1 MKNDSGERGGPAL
14 RLGEDARPH
23 DLVELR
29 RRDALV
35 GEVPA
40 PDWVQGCLARAPL
53 VVVRRA
59 RQRSGWLPVGVRG
72 PSRRDRFAA
81 WLPPQAVASR
91 IRPEDLTGRCAWRE
105 APRRRDLPHFA
116 ALDRAQSL
124 MEAFGLTWGPAG
136 SMGYELA
143 SRTPCVTATSDLD
156 LVLRAANE
164 LPRETARALVVAFAM
179 MPIRIDVQVE
189 TPAGGVALV
198 EYAAGATR
206 IMLRTLDGPRL
217 VADPWRPEIGRED
230 LS

>member
-1 MKNDSGERGGPAL
+1 MNDSGGRGGSAFRP
-14 RLGEDARPH
+14 GEEARPH
-23 DLVELR
+23 DLVELVCT
-29 RRDALV
+29 DALV
-35 GEVPA
+35 GEAPV
-40 PDWVQGCLARAPL
+40 PDWVPGCLARAPL

-59 RQRSGWLPVGVRG
+59 RLRGGWLPVGVRG

-81 WLPPQAVASR
+81 WLPPEAVASR
-91 IRPEDLTGRCAWRE
+91 IRPEDLTGRCAWQE
-105 APRRRDLPHFA
+105 APRRHDLPHFA

-124 MEAFGLTWGPAG
+124 MDAFGLTWGPVG

-156 LVLRAANE
+156 LMLRAAHE
-164 LPRETARALVVAFAM
+164 LPRETARALVAALAL

-206 IMLRTLDGPRL
+206 MMLHTQDGPRL
-217 VADPWRPEIGRED
+217 VANPWRPEIGRED
-230 LS
+230 FS

>member
-72 PSRRDRFAA
+72 PSRRERFAA
-81 WLPPQAVASR
+81 WLPPEAVASR
-91 IRPEDLTGRCAWRE
+91 VRPDDLVVRCAWRE
-105 APRRRDLPHFA
+105 TPRRRVLPHFA
-116 ALDRAQSL
+116 ALDRIQSL
-124 MEAFGLTWGPAG
+124 MDAYGFAWGPTG
-136 SMGYELA
+136 SMGFELA
-143 SRTPCVTATSDLD
+143 SRTPCITAASDLD
-156 LVLRAANE
+156 QVVRAPAE
-164 LPRETARALVVAFAM
+164 LPREAARSLVAACAT
-179 MPIRIDVQVE
+179 MPIRIDAQVE
-189 TPAGGVALV
+189 TPAGSVALA
-198 EYAAGATR
+198 EYASGAAR
-206 IMLRTLDGPRL
+206 VLLRTSDGARL
-217 VADPWRPEIGRED
+217 VANPWRSGIGGDEG
-230 LS
+230 S